1 MLTVNDPATNHPF
14 LSRQGPK
21 QLLIGGEWRDAAS
34 GTTFESLNPSDGTV
48 LAEIAE
54 AGPADVDLAVS
65 AARAAFEG
73 AWGATSPAR
82 RQKLMLDLA
91 DLVEECWE
99 ELRLLDVLEMGAP
112 VGPDIRVT
120 ASRSSEVFR
129 YYAGWATKIQGRT
142 IPNSLPG
149 SFFTYD
155 LREPVGVV
163 GSIIPWNGPLFTAT
177 WKIAPVL
184 ATGCTMILKP
194 AEEASLSL
202 LRLGELITERLGF
215 PPGVLNILT
224 GQGETGAAIASH
236 AGIDKVSFTGSTVV
250 GQEIVR
256 AASGNLKRLSLELGG
271 KSPDI
276 IFADADLE
284 KAIPGAAMGVF
295 ANSGQMCVAGSRI
308 FVERPAYEEVVAG
321 LARVAEGL
329 RVGPS
334 LSPDTQL
341 GPVVSQQQLDRVT
354 MYMES
359 GKESSRLVTGG
370 SRLTDEGL
378 ENGYFV
384 APTVFA
390 DVEDDA
396 RIAREE
402 IFGPV
407 ASVLPFDDVDEVI
420 ARGNQLEY
428 GLGGGVWTT
437 NLSQAHRVA
446 GGLRTGTVWVNCY
459 SQYDP
464 ALPFGGYKMS
474 GWGKELGEQ
483 SLEDYLTAKSVC
495 INVG

>member
-1 MLTVNDPATNHPF
+1 
-14 LSRQGPK
+14 
-21 QLLIGGEWRDAAS
+21 
-34 GTTFESLNPSDGTV
+34 
-48 LAEIAE
+48 
-54 AGPADVDLAVS
+54 
-65 AARAAFEG
+65 
-73 AWGATSPAR
+73 
-82 RQKLMLDLA
+82 
-91 DLVEECWE
+91 
-99 ELRLLDVLEMGAP
+99 
-112 VGPDIRVT
+112 
-120 ASRSSEVFR
+120 
-129 YYAGWATKIQGRT
+129 
-142 IPNSLPG
+142 
-149 SFFTYD
+149 
-155 LREPVGVV
+155 
-163 GSIIPWNGPLFTAT
+163 
-177 WKIAPVL
+177 
-184 ATGCTMILKP
+184 
-194 AEEASLSL
+194 
-202 LRLGELITERLGF
+202 
-215 PPGVLNILT
+215 
-224 GQGETGAAIASH
+224 
-236 AGIDKVSFTGSTVV
+236 
-250 GQEIVR
+250 
-256 AASGNLKRLSLELGG
+256 
-271 KSPDI
+271 
-276 IFADADLE
+276 
-284 KAIPGAAMGVF
+284 
-295 ANSGQMCVAGSRI
+295 
-308 FVERPAYEEVVAG
+308 
-321 LARVAEGL
+321 
-329 RVGPS
+329 
-334 LSPDTQL
+334 
-341 GPVVSQQQLDRVT
+341 